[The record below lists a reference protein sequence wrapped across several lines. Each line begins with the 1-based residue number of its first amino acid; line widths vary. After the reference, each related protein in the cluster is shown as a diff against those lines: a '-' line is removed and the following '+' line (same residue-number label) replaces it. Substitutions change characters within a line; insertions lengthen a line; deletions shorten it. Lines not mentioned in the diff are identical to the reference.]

1 MKISLVLEMD
11 FLSVRLFSNKTSFPD
26 CCVEYGCTFEERTV
40 LCLLFVGSHLE
51 SRFEDYRPHSGLFL
65 GESVLK
71 INKKNL
77 WGYLRQ

>member
-1 MKISLVLEMD
+1 MKISLILEMD
-11 FLSVRLFSNKTSFPD
+11 MVFYLLGCFPTKPPFLA
-26 CCVEYGCTFEERTV
+26 EMYGCTFEERTI

-71 INKKNL
+71 INKENL